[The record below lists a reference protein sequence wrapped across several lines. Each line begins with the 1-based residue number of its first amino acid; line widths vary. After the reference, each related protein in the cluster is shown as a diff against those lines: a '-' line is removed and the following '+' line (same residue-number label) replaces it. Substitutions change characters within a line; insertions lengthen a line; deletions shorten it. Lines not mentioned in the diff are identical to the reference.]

1 MPRKK
6 LKNTG
11 ISLTKKVQ
19 NMYGEKDKILLKD
32 MKQGLNRQVDA
43 CF

>member
-1 MPRKK
+1 MPRKM

-19 NMYGEKDKILLKD
+19 NMYEEKDKILLKD
-32 MKQGLNRQVDA
+32 MKQGFNRWVDA
-43 CF
+43 